1 MMNDAPLSTEI
12 AVDRAIDRV
21 RRAELV
27 AGGNPTPIIP
37 RTIEEIWR
45 FAEAVLLS
53 GIAPDSYTKNRG
65 VPYPKEVQV
74 ARVVMGIQKGSEVGL
89 PPLTALSTIGII
101 NNIPCVF
108 GDGISALIQNKGHLE
123 WMKIEEIGPRPDAAT
138 ETGKFSDGFGVRVT
152 MKRKDQDEPYVGEF
166 TVGDA
171 KRARLWMDPHRQP
184 WTQHPKR
191 MLKWRAFHRPASDGF
206 ADDLMGLAIRELVE
220 DMPPEPVKTDTS
232 FLDDTPAL
240 PAPSDERQA
249 SPFPVTDKVPT
260 EWKAQSDGALEAAA
274 ERLRNLQTAPLEP
287 PSEREAPQDDE
298 ADLPSS
304 SSPAAR
310 REGLPD
316 PLANSDGV
324 STSIGDPSKSSGTP
338 PDIGEAEI
346 PEIPLRL
353 DLAGAVNWN
362 ATVTDLIEAN
372 EKLQTLAECHAFA
385 RKNRRTIK
393 AISDDVAYQRW
404 LDAFTAK
411 MLKLEGNG

>member
-1 MMNDAPLSTEI
+1 MNDAPLSTEI

-123 WMKIEEIGPRPDAAT
+123 WMKIEEIGPRPGAAT

-249 SPFPVTDKVPT
+249 SPFPVTDEVPA

-298 ADLPSS
+298 GDIPSS
-304 SSPAAR
+304 SSPAA
-310 REGLPD
+310 E
-316 PLANSDGV
+316 
-324 STSIGDPSKSSGTP
+324 T
-338 PDIGEAEI
+338 GEVEI

-404 LDAFTAK
+404 LDALTAR
-411 MLKLEGNG
+411 MRKLEAKR

>member
-1 MMNDAPLSTEI
+1 MMNDTPLSTEI

-220 DMPPEPVKTDTS
+220 DMPAEPVKTDTS

-240 PAPSDERQA
+240 P
-249 SPFPVTDKVPT
+249 KPT
-260 EWKAQSDGALEAAA
+260 EEQYAEAEA
-274 ERLRNLQTAPLEP
+274 EASRRADAGTPMPVPILPDPPAPLEP

-304 SSPAAR
+304 SSLAA
-310 REGLPD
+310 D
-316 PLANSDGV
+316 
-324 STSIGDPSKSSGTP
+324 T
-338 PDIGEAEI
+338 GEVEI

-362 ATVTDLIEAN
+362 ATVIDLIEAN
-372 EKLQTLAECHAFA
+372 EKLQTLAGCNAFA
-385 RKNRRTIK
+385 RKNGRVIQ
-393 AISDDVAYQRW
+393 AISDDAAYQRW
-404 LDAFTAK
+404 HDAFTAK
-411 MLKLEGNG
+411 MLKLEAKG

>member
-1 MMNDAPLSTEI
+1 
-12 AVDRAIDRV
+12 
-21 RRAELV
+21 
-27 AGGNPTPIIP
+27 
-37 RTIEEIWR
+37 
-45 FAEAVLLS
+45 VLLS

-171 KRARLWMDPHRQP
+171 KRAQLWMDPHRKP
-184 WTQHPKR
+184 WIQHPTR

-240 PAPSDERQA
+240 PM
-249 SPFPVTDKVPT
+249 PVPILPDPP
-260 EWKAQSDGALEAAA
+260 
-274 ERLRNLQTAPLEP
+274 APLEP

-298 ADLPSS
+298 GDITSS
-304 SSPAAR
+304 SSPAA
-310 REGLPD
+310 D
-316 PLANSDGV
+316 P
-324 STSIGDPSKSSGTP
+324 
-338 PDIGEAEI
+338 GEVEI

-372 EKLQTLAECHAFA
+372 EKLQTLAGCNAFA
-385 RKNRRTIK
+385 RKNGRVIQ
-393 AISDDVAYQRW
+393 AISDDAAYQRW
-404 LDAFTAK
+404 HDAFTAK
-411 MLKLEGNG
+411 MLKLEAKE

>member
-1 MMNDAPLSTEI
+1 MNDAPLSTEI

-65 VPYPKEVQV
+65 GPYPKEVQV

-240 PAPSDERQA
+240 PM
-249 SPFPVTDKVPT
+249 PVPILPDPP
-260 EWKAQSDGALEAAA
+260 
-274 ERLRNLQTAPLEP
+274 APLDP

-298 ADLPSS
+298 GDIPSS

-338 PDIGEAEI
+338 PDIGEVEI

-353 DLAGAVNWN
+353 DLAGAVNWS

-372 EKLQTLAECHAFA
+372 EKLQTLAGCNAFA
-385 RKNRRTIK
+385 RKNGRVIQ

-404 LDAFTAK
+404 HDAFTAR
-411 MLKLEGNG
+411 MRKLEGKG

>member
-1 MMNDAPLSTEI
+1 MNDTPLSTEI

-274 ERLRNLQTAPLEP
+274 ERLRNPQTAPLEP

-298 ADLPSS
+298 ADLSS
-304 SSPAAR
+304 SSSLAA
-310 REGLPD
+310 D
-316 PLANSDGV
+316 
-324 STSIGDPSKSSGTP
+324 T
-338 PDIGEAEI
+338 GEVEI
-346 PEIPLRL
+346 PEIPPRL

-385 RKNRRTIK
+385 RKNGRVIQ
-393 AISDDVAYQRW
+393 AISDDAAYQRW
-404 LDAFTAK
+404 HDAFTAR
-411 MLKLEGNG
+411 MLKLEAKG